1 MKDILSKN
9 TAKEDMEKNT
19 AKEDMEGIKEDIKDL
34 THRLGSLKDH
44 SIEGLS
50 EQIDGLSSA
59 IKSIKNKGIGIGREN
74 AVILIHA
81 ARQHPIKMLLGAFGV
96 GMLACCLIKK

>member
-1 MKDILSKN
+1 MKDNLSKN
-9 TAKEDMEKNT
+9 TAKEDIE
-19 AKEDMEGIKEDIKDL
+19 AIKEDIKNL
-34 THRLGSLKDH
+34 TYRLGSLKDH

-50 EQIDGLSSA
+50 EQMDDLSSA
-59 IKSIKNKGIGIGREN
+59 ISSIKNKSIGIGREN

-81 ARQHPIKMLLGAFGV
+81 ARQHPIKMLLGAFGI

>member
-44 SIEGLS
+44 SMEGLS
-50 EQIDGLSSA
+50 EQIDDLSSA

-81 ARQHPIKMLLGAFGV
+81 VRQHPIKMLLGAFGV
-96 GMLACCLIKK
+96 GMFACCLIKK

>member
-74 AVILIHA
+74 AVMLIHA

>member
-34 THRLGSLKDH
+34 THRP
-44 SIEGLS
+44 
-50 EQIDGLSSA
+50 
-59 IKSIKNKGIGIGREN
+59 R
-74 AVILIHA
+74 
-81 ARQHPIKMLLGAFGV
+81 
-96 GMLACCLIKK
+96 

>member
-9 TAKEDMEKNT
+9 TAKEDI
-19 AKEDMEGIKEDIKDL
+19 EGIKEDIKSL

-44 SIEGLS
+44 SMEGLS
-50 EQIDGLSSA
+50 EQIDDLASA

-81 ARQHPIKMLLGAFGV
+81 ARQHPIKMLLGAFGI
-96 GMLACCLIKK
+96 GMLTCCLIKK

>member
-9 TAKEDMEKNT
+9 TAKEDI
-19 AKEDMEGIKEDIKDL
+19 EGIKEDIKSL

-50 EQIDGLSSA
+50 EQMDDLSSA

-81 ARQHPIKMLLGAFGV
+81 ARQGT
-96 GMLACCLIKK
+96 IKKQVQRFVNY

>member
-9 TAKEDMEKNT
+9 TAKEDI
-19 AKEDMEGIKEDIKDL
+19 EGIKEDIKNL

-44 SIEGLS
+44 SMEGLS
-50 EQIDGLSSA
+50 EQIDDLSSA

-81 ARQHPIKMLLGAFGV
+81 VRQHPIKMLLGAFGV
-96 GMLACCLIKK
+96 GMFACCLIKK